1 MRVLVDADA
10 CPGKSYIEKAAK
22 SYNVQVIL
30 YCDMNHVLNSDYST
44 VVYVE
49 SGFQNVDMVIANKA
63 EKNDIVV
70 TQDYGVAA
78 MVLGRGAYAV
88 SPRGYI
94 YSNNNIDRLL
104 LERHI
109 SQKVRKGGGKTTNPK
124 KRTKEDDISLYESLI
139 KLLSSDSE
147 DVTRL

>member
-10 CPGKSYIEKAAK
+10 CPGRSFIEEAAK
-22 SYNVQVIL
+22 NFNVQVIL

-104 LERHI
+104 LERHL

-124 KRTKEDDISLYESLI
+124 KRTKDDDKSLYESLI
-139 KLLSSDSE
+139 KLLGYNSE
-147 DVTRL
+147 DTTKL